1 MPTQTR
7 TVLPG
12 PRNRTVRTADG
23 SVLEPPEDWVLL
35 PPGDA
40 ALTRRVKAAGPTWA
54 VQHRRGRKLF
64 SDGIWAPR
72 ATIAAAR
79 QELAAERAAPA
90 YAKKRAAEA
99 RRREHKQEEYVGSFY
114 DA

>member
-23 SVLEPPEDWVLL
+23 SVLEPPEDWELL

-54 VQHRRGRKLF
+54 VQQWRGRRTF
-64 SDGIWAPR
+64 SLGIWARR
-72 ATIAAAR
+72 ATIESIRA
-79 QELAAERAAPA
+79 ELAAERATPQ
-90 YAKKRAAEA
+90 YA
-99 RRREHKQEEYVGSFY
+99 RRREADTHRRAHQQAEYVGSF
-114 DA
+114 